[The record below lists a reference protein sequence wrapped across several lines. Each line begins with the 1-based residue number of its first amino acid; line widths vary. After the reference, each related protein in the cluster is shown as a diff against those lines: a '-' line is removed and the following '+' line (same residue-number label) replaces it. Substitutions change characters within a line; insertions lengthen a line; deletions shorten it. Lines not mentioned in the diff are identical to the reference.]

1 MTSKPIRTCIVCRKK
16 GNKEDFIKIV
26 KNKNGTFCV
35 AKEKQLDGR
44 GAYVCK
50 NTECIEKCL
59 KTKALNR
66 VFKTNVPLEIYEEL
80 KNGN

>member
-16 GNKEDFIKIV
+16 GNKEEFIKIV
-26 KNKNGTFCV
+26 KNKNGMFSL
-35 AKEKQLDGR
+35 ANGRQLDGR
-44 GAYVCK
+44 GAYVC
-50 NTECIEKCL
+50 NNSECVEKCL

-66 VFKTNVPLEIYEEL
+66 IFKTNVPLEFYEEL